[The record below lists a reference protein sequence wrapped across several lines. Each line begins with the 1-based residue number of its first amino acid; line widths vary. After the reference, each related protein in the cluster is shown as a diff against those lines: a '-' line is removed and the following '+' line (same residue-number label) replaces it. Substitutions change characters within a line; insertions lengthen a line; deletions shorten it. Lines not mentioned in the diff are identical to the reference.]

1 MKEAVLHGPR
11 DLRIEKLSLPVDD
24 LKDHQIW
31 VQTEVS
37 ALKIG
42 TDRGNYEGAER
53 VPGAPDYPRWVGD
66 SNLGVV
72 RGVGSEV
79 TRFAPGDRVFSRQS
93 HRSDY
98 IAEEEDEVI
107 LIPDHVHP
115 EDAVCLGLY
124 HVSALSFWAGGFA
137 PCENVAI
144 VGLGLL
150 GMAATAL
157 GRAFGARVVGL
168 GNNLRR
174 LEMAQKMGAHAT
186 FMSDDPDLQAKVQEF
201 AGDEGIDLV
210 VLTANPWP
218 AYRTAAEIVRQGGRI
233 TFLSLPGRGE
243 PSLDFNPLALKW
255 FHAKGLTLRSVATN
269 HPYLYPS
276 YPGGGARFTLKKT
289 APALLQL
296 MAEGILEPKRLIT
309 HRFPYH
315 RMVEAYEMAFR
326 REKSMLG
333 VLFEWQ

>member
-1 MKEAVLHGPR
+1 MKEAILHGPR
-11 DLRIEKLSLPVDD
+11 DLRIEDLSLPVDD
-24 LKDHQIW
+24 LQDHQIW
-31 VQTEVS
+31 IQTEVS

-72 RGVGSEV
+72 RGVGDKV
-79 TRFAPGDRVFSRQS
+79 TQFSAGDRVFSRNY

-98 IAEEEDEVI
+98 IAEEEDEI
-107 LIPDHVHP
+107 IPVRGDVHP
-115 EDAVCLGLY
+115 EDAVYLGLY
-124 HVSALSFWAGGFA
+124 DVSALSFWAGGFA

-157 GRAFGARVVGL
+157 ARAFGARVVGL
-168 GNNLRR
+168 GNSELR

-186 FMSDDPDLQAKVQEF
+186 FMSDDPQLQDKLREF
-201 AGDEGIDLV
+201 TGDVGIDLV
-210 VLTANPWP
+210 ILTANPWP
-218 AYRTAAEIVRQGGRI
+218 AYRTAAEVVRRGGRI

-243 PSLDFNPLALKW
+243 PSLDFNPLALQC
-255 FHAKGLTLRSVATN
+255 FYAKGLTLRSVATN
-269 HPYLYPS
+269 HPYLYPDA
-276 YPGGGARFTLKKT
+276 GARFTLKKT

-296 MAEGILEPKRLIT
+296 MADGILEPQRLIT

-333 VLFEWQ
+333 VLFQWQ